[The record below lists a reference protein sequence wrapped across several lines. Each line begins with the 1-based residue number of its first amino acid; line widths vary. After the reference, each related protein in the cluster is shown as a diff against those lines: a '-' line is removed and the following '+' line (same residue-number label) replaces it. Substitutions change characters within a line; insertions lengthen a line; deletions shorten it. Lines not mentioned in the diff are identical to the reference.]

1 MNNNTHFEEKL
12 RSAGLRPTKQ
22 RLKMCEILF
31 DRKKTFHFTIE
42 DLRKILKKKL
52 DTKISQAT
60 IYNTINA
67 FKNKGY
73 IKEISLNSDKTYFD
87 TNVTNHH
94 HFYNETTNE
103 LIDFHDKD
111 VEEIKLRKNLPG
123 KKIKSIEKKVEIIEN
138 KQELLK
144 KLKLK
149 IENLE
154 DCETKK

>member
-12 RSAGLRPTKQ
+12 RSVGLRPTKQ

-52 DTKISQAT
+52 DIKISQAT

-87 TNVTNHH
+87 TNITNHH
-94 HFYNETTNE
+94 HFYNENTNE

-123 KKIKSIEKKVEIIEN
+123 KKIKSIEVIVKVSN
-138 KQELLK
+138 K
-144 KLKLK
+144 
-149 IENLE
+149 
-154 DCETKK
+154 

>member
-12 RSAGLRPTKQ
+12 RSVGLRPTKQ

-52 DTKISQAT
+52 DIKISQAT

-111 VEEIKLRKNLPG
+111 VEEIKLRKSLPG
-123 KKIKSIEKKVEIIEN
+123 KKIKSIEVLVKVYN
-138 KQELLK
+138 K
-144 KLKLK
+144 
-149 IENLE
+149 
-154 DCETKK
+154 